1 MNIKKSTLSILL
13 LALTMGAVAQNADST
28 PTGNNTEK
36 KVSEN
41 RVLPQ
46 FPGGKEA
53 LAEYL
58 QKKLRYPQSADAYG
72 VEGRVVIKFTVKEDG
87 SLSDIEAHDCKIERF
102 NTTKFSQETESRQ
115 KALRQ
120 EFALQFA
127 KEGARVVRKM
137 PKWIPGTIDGKAV
150 STIMH
155 LPIRFFEPNK

>member
-46 FPGGKEA
+46 FPGGPQA
-53 LAEYL
+53 WAEYL
-58 QKKLRYPQSADAYG
+58 QKKLWYPQSADAYG

-102 NTTKFSQETESRQ
+102 NTTTFS
-115 KALRQ
+115 
-120 EFALQFA
+120 
-127 KEGARVVRKM
+127 
-137 PKWIPGTIDGKAV
+137 
-150 STIMH
+150 
-155 LPIRFFEPNK
+155 

>member
-1 MNIKKSTLSILL
+1 MQIVHQQETTPRKKFPRTEFCPSSLVGKRLWLNTSKRNYGIPNQRTL
-13 LALTMGAVAQNADST
+13 
-28 PTGNNTEK
+28 
-36 KVSEN
+36 
-41 RVLPQ
+41 
-46 FPGGKEA
+46 
-53 LAEYL
+53 
-58 QKKLRYPQSADAYG
+58 

-155 LPIRFFEPNK
+155 LPIRFLEPNK